1 MHISRVAG
9 KLTETAQ
16 GFASERIHF
25 ERLVA
30 LKSLGLK
37 AVGRVAFEI
46 FETVDSYK
54 LSGTFWSQ

>member
-1 MHISRVAG
+1 MHLSRIAA
-9 KLTETAQ
+9 KLTESAR
-16 GFASERIHF
+16 GLALECIHF
-25 ERLVA
+25 ENLVA

-37 AVGRVAFEI
+37 AVGRLAFEI